1 MKTTRARRWLTVLIA
16 SVAATSLVLG
26 TQPNV
31 QGHAPPM
38 SAMAAPGE
46 WTPISDDALGLNQ
59 IAGVTRW
66 GDDLHVSWSQHDPGS
81 VRSVRTRTLDADG
94 EPVGDVAEVVTGWLA
109 LTIDPKILVHDGEL
123 MTVFSGIRSTG
134 TPEPYV
140 GYAFFATS
148 PDGQDWTLEPGR
160 LSQTQSA
167 GNASVT
173 DAVNGAGEPLWGMG
187 GFGGRV
193 IMHRGTMPPSPA
205 DTPDFFTDDNGCCP
219 TLDVTFAND
228 RGSGDV
234 YVGWTNLSGDT
245 AETAGVFV
253 QRIWPQPGGPVHQ
266 APGSANGGQ
275 SVGAGMP
282 GFVAERVGGGVW
294 AAYRLGYPT
303 SSTIRLWEVGTANTW
318 DVTSPSGT
326 VDSVTLTAAPE
337 GRLWLS
343 WRGVGDGLLYAAR
356 TDRDVTRL
364 GKVRKVVPPGGDGFI
379 WSVATDGESG
389 PLDVIANIQAFD
401 DGPRLYA
408 TQVLP
413 ALTAK
418 ARPKK
423 LNKGKVTVVV
433 SDAGDAVSGAT
444 VRLRRRSVTTN
455 AAGEAVFTIGRKVKS
470 KTYRATVTKN
480 GYEPAIT
487 KVKVT

>member
-1 MKTTRARRWLTVLIA
+1 MRTTSPRRWLAIA
-16 SVAATSLVLG
+16 LASTAALSLALG
-26 TQPNV
+26 T
-31 QGHAPPM
+31 PPGAHGDTR
-38 SAMAAPGE
+38 SASTAAAVDE
-46 WTPISDDALGLNQ
+46 WTPISDAALGLNQ
-59 IAGVTRW
+59 TPGVTRR
-66 GDDLHVSWSQHDPGS
+66 GDNLYVSWSQTDPGS
-81 VRSVRTRTLDADG
+81 LHSVRTRTLDAEG
-94 EPVGDVAEVVTGWLA
+94 EPVGSVAEVVTGWRA
-109 LTIDPKILVHDGEL
+109 LILDPKILVHDGDL

-134 TPEPYV
+134 NPEPYV

-148 PDGQDWTLEPGR
+148 PDGQDWTLEEGT
-160 LSQTQSA
+160 LSQTQAA

-187 GFGGRV
+187 GFGGQV
-193 IMHRGTMPPSPA
+193 IMHRGTSTTFPA
-205 DTPDFFTDDNGCCP
+205 GTPDFFTDDNGCCP

-245 AETAGVFV
+245 PETAGVFV

-275 SVGAGMP
+275 SIGAGMP
-282 GFVAERVGGGVW
+282 GFVSERVGGGVW

-326 VDSVTLTAAPE
+326 VDRVTLTAAPD

-356 TDRDVTRL
+356 TDRDVTRI
-364 GKVRKVVPPGGDGFI
+364 GKVQKVVPPGGDGFI

-389 PLDVIANIQAFD
+389 PLDVVANIQAFED
-401 DGPRLYA
+401 DPRLYA
-408 TQVLP
+408 TQLLP
-413 ALTAK
+413 TLTAK

-423 LNKGKVTVVV
+423 LNKGRVTIVV
-433 SDAGDAVSGAT
+433 SDAGDPVSGAR
-444 VRLRRRSVTTN
+444 VRLRGRSTTTD
-455 AAGEAVFTIGRKVKS
+455 ADGEAVFRISKRVRS
-470 KTYRATVTKN
+470 KTYEATVTKG
-480 GYEPAIT
+480 GYRQAVA